1 MNIALW
7 ITASLLAL
15 AFAAAGFMK
24 LTTPAGKLMDQMRWV
39 TPGRLRAV
47 RVLGALEI
55 LGAIGLILPLATGV
69 APILTPIAASGL
81 AITQMGAIPLH
92 LSLGEK
98 PQVPVNSLLLVLAL
112 FVAVGRFAGWGA

>member
-7 ITASLLAL
+7 IAASLLAL

-24 LTTPAGKLMDQMRWV
+24 VTTPAAKMMEQMRWV

-47 RVLGALEI
+47 RLLGALEI

-69 APILTPIAASGL
+69 APILTPIAAAGL

-92 LSLGEK
+92 LRLGEK